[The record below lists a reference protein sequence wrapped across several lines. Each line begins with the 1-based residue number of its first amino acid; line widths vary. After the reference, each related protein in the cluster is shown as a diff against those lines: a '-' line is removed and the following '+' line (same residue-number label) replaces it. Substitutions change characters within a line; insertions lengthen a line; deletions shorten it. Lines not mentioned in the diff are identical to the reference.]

1 MSYTQSLRVAV
12 LAGGRSAEHE
22 VSLSSGEAVRDGLR
36 AAGHEVLWVRIER
49 DGAWR
54 HEGERLHVCPGE
66 GLLGVDVV
74 FPALHG
80 PFGED
85 GTVQGLLET
94 LDVAYVGAGVAASA
108 VCMDK
113 VLFKQLMQTAGV
125 AQVDY
130 VGARERRW
138 LQARAQVL
146 TEIAG
151 LGLPV
156 FVKPAHFGSSVGIAK
171 VATAAAMEEA
181 LDAAFAHDPLVI
193 VEAQAQGVEVE
204 CGVLGRPRA
213 ERAGVAPS
221 GGAERAGRS
230 PVGGTEVA
238 AGFAALASEPG
249 EIVFKGD
256 WYDYAAKYTPGG
268 MELKVPARITVS
280 ARKRV
285 QELAVAAF
293 EYAGCE
299 GLARVDFFVDGE
311 RVLVNELN
319 TMPGFTPTSVYA
331 KLMAASGIAYPE
343 LLDRLCRLAL
353 ERHEQ
358 QRRGPLTETA

>member
-1 MSYTQSLRVAV
+1 VSAETPLRVAV

-22 VSLSSGEAVRDGLR
+22 VSLASGRAVREGLQQ
-36 AAGHEVLWVRIER
+36 AGHEVLWVQIER
-49 DGAWR
+49 DGAWH
-54 HEGERLHVCPGE
+54 HEGQSLSVCPGE

-74 FPALHG
+74 FGALHG

-113 VLFKQLMQTAGV
+113 VLFKALMRAAGV
-125 AQVDY
+125 DQVEY
-130 VGARERRW
+130 VGVRERRW
-138 LQARAQVL
+138 RSARDRVL
-146 TEIAG
+146 AEVAG

-156 FVKPAHFGSSVGIAK
+156 FVKPAHFGSSVGIVK
-171 VATAAAMEEA
+171 VIAAEELHDA
-181 LDAAFAHDPLVI
+181 LERTFEHDTLVI

-204 CGVLGRPRA
+204 CGVLGLPDA
-213 ERAGVAPS
+213 PPLPPAPGSAPGLPVEGDPGAPAGAP
-221 GGAERAGRS
+221 GG
-230 PVGGTEVA
+230 
-238 AGFAALASEPG
+238 ALASEPG

-256 WYDYAAKYTPGG
+256 WYDYTAKYTPGG
-268 MELKVPARITVS
+268 MELKVPARITAS
-280 ARKRV
+280 ARGRV
-285 QELAVAAF
+285 RELAVQTF
-293 EYAGCE
+293 EHAGCE

-331 KLMAASGIAYPE
+331 KLMEASGFAYSD
-343 LLDRLCRLAL
+343 LLDRLCRLAI
-353 ERHEQ
+353 ERHE
-358 QRRGPLTETA
+358 RLSETT